1 MFDTLSDKLQEII
14 KKTSGNAQLTQEN
27 MNDALREIR
36 RSLLDADVNLK
47 VVKAFIT
54 SIREKAEGESV
65 LTSVSPA
72 QQLIKIVSDELTEIL
87 GKNNLPVNLDGHP
100 ATIMMLGLQG
110 SGKTTTTAKL
120 ALKLK
125 KSGKNPLMVAC
136 DVHRPAAIN
145 QLVALGKQ
153 IGIEVFTIP
162 ECKNITE
169 IAQKSIEYS
178 KENGFNVVIFDTAG
192 RLQIDTDMMAEI
204 MILDK
209 IISPKE
215 KLLVIDSMIGQEAV
229 NVAQDFDAQIGVT
242 GIVLTKLDGD
252 SRGGAALSVVHCT
265 GKPIKLVGIGEKIS
279 ELQDF
284 HPDRLAQRILGMGDI
299 VSFVEK
305 AQEVFDEKQA
315 VEFQKKMQKAEFSF
329 NDFLKLQKQ
338 LKAFG
343 SIGSLLSMIPGM
355 NMSKDDKD
363 MISFEGEKQ
372 LKKIEVF
379 ISSMT
384 PSERDNPNLLD
395 ASRKKRIASGSGLGI
410 EAVNQ
415 YVKQFEQMR
424 KMMKG
429 MSDLKK
435 NFKGMPNLMKG
446 FGQGTMPNL
455 GGMPPM
461 GGGFP
466 GGFPTGSAKTPK
478 GFSKKGLRKF
488 R

>member
-1 MFDTLSDKLQEII
+1 MFESLSEKLQGII
-14 KKTSGNAQLTQEN
+14 KKASGNSELTQEN

-36 RSLLDADVNLK
+36 RSLLEADVNLK

-54 SIREKAEGESV
+54 SIKEKAEGENV
-65 LTSVSPA
+65 LASVSPA
-72 QQLIKIVSDELTEIL
+72 QQLIKIVNDELTEIL
-87 GKNNLPVNLDGHP
+87 GKNNSPINLDGHP

-110 SGKTTTTAKL
+110 SGKTTTSAKL

-125 KSGKNPLMVAC
+125 KSGKNPLLVAC
-136 DVHRPAAIN
+136 DVYRPAAIN
-145 QLVALGKQ
+145 QLVTLGKQ
-153 IGIEVFTIP
+153 TEIEVFSIADN
-162 ECKNITE
+162 KNITE
-169 IAQKSIEYS
+169 IAQKAIDYA
-178 KENGFNVVIFDTAG
+178 KQNGNNVVIFDTAG

-209 IISPKE
+209 IVSPKE
-215 KLLVIDSMIGQEAV
+215 KLLVIDSMTGQEAV
-229 NVAQDFDAQIGVT
+229 NVAQDFDAQIGIT
-242 GIVLTKLDGD
+242 GVVLTKLDGD
-252 SRGGAALSVVHCT
+252 SRGGAALSVVYCS
-265 GKPIKLVGIGEKIS
+265 GKPIKLVGMGEKLS

-284 HPDRLAQRILGMGDI
+284 YPDRMAQRILGMGDV
-299 VSFVEK
+299 VSLVEK
-305 AQEVFDEKQA
+305 AQEVFDENQA
-315 VEFQKKMQKAEFSF
+315 KEFEKKIQKAEFSF

-338 LKAFG
+338 MKAFG
-343 SIGSLLSMIPGM
+343 SIGNLLSMIPGL

-363 MISFEGEKQ
+363 MLSFESEKQ

-384 PSERDNPNLLD
+384 PTERDNPNLLD
-395 ASRKKRIASGSGLGI
+395 ASRKKRIALGSGLGI
-410 EAVNQ
+410 ETVNE

-435 NFKGMPNLMKG
+435 NFKGGMPNLMKG
-446 FGQGTMPNL
+446 M
-455 GGMPPM
+455 GGLKNM

-466 GGFPTGSAKTPK
+466 NMPKTPK
-478 GFSKKGLRKF
+478 GFSKKGMRKF

>member
-1 MFDTLSDKLQEII
+1 MFETLSDKLQEII
-14 KKTSGNAQLTQEN
+14 KKTSGNAELTQDN
-27 MNDALREIR
+27 MSDALREIR
-36 RSLLDADVNLK
+36 RSLLEADVNLK

-54 SIREKAEGESV
+54 SVREKAEGEKV

-72 QQLIKIVSDELTEIL
+72 QQLVKIVSDELTEIL
-87 GKNNLPVNLDGHP
+87 GKDSSPVNTDGNP

-110 SGKTTTTAKL
+110 SGKTTSTAKL

-145 QLVALGKQ
+145 QLKTLGKQ
-153 IGIEVFTIP
+153 TDIDVFSIDD
-162 ECKNITE
+162 CKDITE
-169 IAQKSIEYS
+169 IAKKSLEYANQ
-178 KENGFNVVIFDTAG
+178 NGKNVVIFDTAG

-209 IISPKE
+209 MISPKE

-229 NVAQDFDAQIGVT
+229 NVAQDFDAQIGIT
-242 GIVLTKLDGD
+242 GVILTKLDGD
-252 SRGGAALSVVHCT
+252 SRGGAALSVVYCS
-265 GKPIKLVGIGEKIS
+265 GKPIKLVGMGEKLS

-284 HPDRLAQRILGMGDI
+284 HPDRMAQRILGMGDV
-299 VSFVEK
+299 VSLVEK

-315 VEFQKKMQKAEFSF
+315 KEFEKKMQKAEFSF

-338 LKAFG
+338 MKAFG
-343 SIGSLLSMIPGM
+343 SIGNLLSMIPGLS
-355 NMSKDDKD
+355 MSKDDKD

-384 PSERDNPNLLD
+384 PEERDNPNLLN
-395 ASRKKRIASGSGLGI
+395 ASRKQRISKGSGIKI
-410 EAVNQ
+410 EDVNL

-424 KMMKG
+424 GMMKG

-435 NFKGMPNLMKG
+435 NFKGGMPNLMKG
-446 FGQGTMPNL
+446 FGGGFPS
-455 GGMPPM
+455 GGMPQMKP
-461 GGGFP
+461 
-466 GGFPTGSAKTPK
+466 KTPK
-478 GFSKKGLRKF
+478 GFSKKGMRKF

>member
-1 MFDTLSDKLQEII
+1 MFESLSEKLQGII
-14 KKTSGNAQLTQEN
+14 KKASGNSELTQDN

-36 RSLLDADVNLK
+36 RSLLEADVNLK

-54 SIREKAEGESV
+54 SIREKAEGENV
-65 LTSVSPA
+65 LASVSPA

-87 GKNNLPVNLDGHP
+87 GKDNSPVNLDGHP

-110 SGKTTTTAKL
+110 SGKTTTSAKL

-145 QLVALGKQ
+145 QLKTLGKQ
-153 IGIEVFTIP
+153 IGIEVFSID
-162 ECKNITE
+162 ECKDITE
-169 IAQKSIEYS
+169 IAQKALDYA
-178 KENGFNVVIFDTAG
+178 KQNGNNVVIFDTAG

-209 IISPKE
+209 IVLPKE
-215 KLLVIDSMIGQEAV
+215 KLLVIDSMTGQEAV
-229 NVAQDFDAQIGVT
+229 NVAQDFDAQIGIT
-242 GIVLTKLDGD
+242 GVILTKLDGD
-252 SRGGAALSVVHCT
+252 SRGGAALSVVYCS
-265 GKPIKLVGIGEKIS
+265 GKPIKLVGMGEKLS

-284 HPDRLAQRILGMGDI
+284 HPDRMAQRILGMGDV
-299 VSFVEK
+299 VSLVEK
-305 AQEVFDEKQA
+305 AQEVFDENQA
-315 VEFQKKMQKAEFSF
+315 KELEKKMQKAEFSF

-338 LKAFG
+338 MKAFG
-343 SIGSLLSMIPGM
+343 SVGNLLSMIPGL

-363 MISFEGEKQ
+363 MVSFESEKQ

-384 PSERDNPNLLD
+384 PNERDNPNLLD
-395 ASRKKRIASGSGLGI
+395 ASRKKRIAQGSGLGI
-410 EAVNQ
+410 ETVNE

-435 NFKGMPNLMKG
+435 NFKGGMPNLMKG
-446 FGQGTMPNL
+446 MGGFPN
-455 GGMPPM
+455 M

-466 GGFPTGSAKTPK
+466 KMPKTPK
-478 GFSKKGLRKF
+478 GFSKKGMRKF

>member
-1 MFDTLSDKLQEII
+1 MFDTLSEKLQEII
-14 KKTSGNAQLTQEN
+14 KKTSGNAQLTQDN

-36 RSLLDADVNLK
+36 RSLLEADVNLK
-47 VVKAFIT
+47 VIKAFIT
-54 SIREKAEGESV
+54 SIREKAEGENV

-72 QQLIKIVSDELTEIL
+72 QQLIKIVNDELTEIL
-87 GKNNLPVNLDGHP
+87 GKDSSPINLDGHP

-125 KSGKNPLMVAC
+125 KSGKNPLMTAC
-136 DVHRPAAIN
+136 DIHRPAAIN
-145 QLVALGKQ
+145 QLNTLGKQ
-153 IGIEVFTIP
+153 INIDVFSIDD
-162 ECKNITE
+162 CKDVTE
-169 IAQKSIEYS
+169 IAQKSIEYA
-178 KENGFNVVIFDTAG
+178 KNNGNNVVIFDTAG

-229 NVAQDFDAQIGVT
+229 NVAQDFDAQIGIT
-242 GIVLTKLDGD
+242 GVILTKLDGD
-252 SRGGAALSVVHCT
+252 SRGGAALSVVYCS
-265 GKPIKLVGIGEKIS
+265 GKPIKLVGMGEKLS

-284 HPDRLAQRILGMGDI
+284 HPDRMAQRILGMGD
-299 VSFVEK
+299 VVTLVEK

-315 VEFQKKMQKAEFSF
+315 KEFEKKMQKAEFSF

-338 LKAFG
+338 MKTFG
-343 SIGSLLSMIPGM
+343 SIGNLLSMIPGL
-355 NMSKDDKD
+355 NISKDDKD

-384 PSERDNPNLLD
+384 PEERDNPKLLD
-395 ASRKKRIASGSGLGI
+395 ASRKKRIAKGCGMDI
-410 EAVNQ
+410 NTINQ
-415 YVKQFEQMR
+415 FVAQFEQMR
-424 KMMKG
+424 KVMKG
-429 MSDLKK
+429 MADFKK
-435 NFKGMPNLMKG
+435 GFKGGMPNLMNKMG
-446 FGQGTMPNL
+446 MPNIPN
-455 GGMPPM
+455 M
-461 GGGFP
+461 
-466 GGFPTGSAKTPK
+466 PK
-478 GFSKKGLRKF
+478 GFNTKGMRKF

>member
-1 MFDTLSDKLQEII
+1 MFESLSDKLQEII
-14 KKTSGNAQLTQEN
+14 KKTSGNSELTQEN

-36 RSLLDADVNLK
+36 RSLLEADVNLK

-72 QQLIKIVSDELTEIL
+72 QQLVKIVSDELTAIL
-87 GKNNLPVNLDGHP
+87 GKDSSPVNTEGNP

-110 SGKTTTTAKL
+110 SGKTTTSAKL

-125 KSGKNPLMVAC
+125 KNGKNPLLVAC
-136 DVHRPAAIN
+136 DVHRPAAIK
-145 QLVALGKQ
+145 QLISLGKQ
-153 IGIEVFTIP
+153 INIDVFTID
-162 ECKNITE
+162 ECKDITE
-169 IAQKSIEYS
+169 IAQKALSFA
-178 KENGFNVVIFDTAG
+178 KENGKNVVIFDTAG
-192 RLQIDTDMMAEI
+192 RLQIDTEMMAEV

-209 IISPKE
+209 VISPRE
-215 KLLVIDSMIGQEAV
+215 KLLVIDSMTGQEAV

-252 SRGGAALSVVHCT
+252 SRGGAALSVVYCS
-265 GKPIKLVGIGEKIS
+265 GKPIKLVGMGEKLS

-284 HPDRLAQRILGMGDI
+284 HPDRMAQRILGMGDV
-299 VSFVEK
+299 VSLVEK

-315 VEFQKKMQKAEFSF
+315 KEFEKKMQKAEFSF

-338 LKAFG
+338 MKAFG
-343 SIGSLLSMIPGM
+343 SIGNILSMIPGL

-363 MISFEGEKQ
+363 MISFESEKQ
-372 LKKIEVF
+372 LKKIEAF

-384 PSERDNPNLLD
+384 PEERDNPKLLD
-395 ASRKKRIASGSGLGI
+395 AGRKKRIAKGCGMDI
-410 EAVNQ
+410 ATVNQ
-415 YVKQFEQMR
+415 FVTQFEQMR

-429 MSDLKK
+429 VSDLKK
-435 NFKGMPNLMKG
+435 NFR
-446 FGQGTMPNL
+446 
-455 GGMPPM
+455 GGMPKNMMPN
-461 GGGFP
+461 F
-466 GGFPTGSAKTPK
+466 PK
-478 GFSKKGLRKF
+478 GMGKF